1 MTPLNKDTV
10 IGIVGSI
17 VLVAAMIGVFTYERS
32 QANAGAFAVTWE
44 SVQSDGPSAEGS
56 TPLQQSTETTVDIAQ
71 TNLTSVDFTVSWT
84 PTQGTDTLRV
94 TVTPPEGSGLN
105 ATEPVEGDSG
115 TITVSVPVPNALP
128 TVDRAAGA
136 DESDATARLAQSYAS
151 PVGTGTWTI
160 TVEFVSASGVIPVP
174 GAPPV
179 GSDTEVAWTAASSL
193 THYAPALSRA

>member
-44 SVQSDGPSAEGS
+44 SVQSDGPTAEGS
-56 TPLQQSTETTVDIAQ
+56 TPLQQSTETTVDITQ
-71 TNLTSVDFTVSWT
+71 TNLTSVDFTVAWT

-105 ATEPVEGDSG
+105 ATDPVEGDSG
-115 TITVSVPVPNALP
+115 SITVTVPIPNEVP
-128 TVDRAAGA
+128 TVERASGA
-136 DESDATARLAQSYAS
+136 DESDATARLAGTHAS
-151 PVGTGTWTI
+151 TLGTGTWTI
-160 TVEFVSASGVIPVP
+160 TVEFVSATGVVPVP
-174 GAPPV
+174 GAPV